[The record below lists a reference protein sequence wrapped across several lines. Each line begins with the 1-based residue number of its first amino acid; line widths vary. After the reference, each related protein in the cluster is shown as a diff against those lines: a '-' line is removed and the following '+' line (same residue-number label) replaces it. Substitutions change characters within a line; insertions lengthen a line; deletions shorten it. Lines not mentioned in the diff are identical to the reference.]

1 MSCLAH
7 PWSTLTLHIQHGT
20 AHSLLSLF
28 LPKRRAPPDRETK
41 HTPLDES
48 TLQDLIGEEVD
59 KTGNDKAAIQK
70 AKNKVKAR
78 LAQEEKKAAK
88 QAKRPKKKG
97 AAADD
102 DDDAA
107 LETFAK
113 PSIKKNK

>member
-1 MSCLAH
+1 MVNTNTAH
-7 PWSTLTLHIQHGT
+7 PTHTLSSFPLCQN
-20 AHSLLSLF
+20 F
-28 LPKRRAPPDRETK
+28 RAPPDRETK

-102 DDDAA
+102 DDDDDAA

>member
-1 MSCLAH
+1 M
-7 PWSTLTLHIQHGT
+7 
-20 AHSLLSLF
+20 
-28 LPKRRAPPDRETK
+28 
-41 HTPLDES
+41 DES

-102 DDDAA
+102 DDDDDAA